1 LKENNPN
8 LIIAHFWH
16 IPWPNPE
23 AFQTFPWKE
32 ELLEGLL
39 GNDLLGFQ
47 LRYHCQN
54 FLDTVHRTI
63 EAKVDYERFEI
74 VRGGKTTVVR
84 PFPISIDFDDHEARA
99 ADPMVEREMDRW
111 GQQLGLSGEALG
123 IGIDRIDYTK
133 GLVERFRAL
142 ERFLEKH
149 PDYRENFVF
158 VQIGVPSRMHVA
170 QYKLVDDEIDSLV
183 EEINWR
189 WSTDSWRPIVY
200 LKQQHSSLQMM
211 ALHRLADF
219 CIVSSLDDGMNL
231 VAKEF
236 VASRFDGDGAL
247 ILSRFTG
254 AARELTSAVLVNPFA
269 VDEVADAI
277 HLTVQMP
284 EDECR
289 KRMQKMRTVVEENNV
304 YRWAGKLLS
313 ALLKF
318 EFPENSRPEVELMA
332 HAL

>member
-1 LKENNPN
+1 
-8 LIIAHFWH
+8 
-16 IPWPNPE
+16 
-23 AFQTFPWKE
+23 
-32 ELLEGLL
+32 
-39 GNDLLGFQ
+39 
-47 LRYHCQN
+47 
-54 FLDTVHRTI
+54 
-63 EAKVDYERFEI
+63 
-74 VRGGKTTVVR
+74 
-84 PFPISIDFDDHEARA
+84 
-99 ADPMVEREMDRW
+99 
-111 GQQLGLSGEALG
+111 LSGEALG

-133 GLVERFRAL
+133 GLLERFRAL
-142 ERFLEKH
+142 NRFLEKH

-170 QYKLVDDEIDSLV
+170 QYKLVDDEIDSLI

-277 HLTVQMP
+277 HLTLQMP
-284 EDECR
+284 EDERR

-318 EFPENSRPEVELMA
+318 EFPENSRTEVELMS